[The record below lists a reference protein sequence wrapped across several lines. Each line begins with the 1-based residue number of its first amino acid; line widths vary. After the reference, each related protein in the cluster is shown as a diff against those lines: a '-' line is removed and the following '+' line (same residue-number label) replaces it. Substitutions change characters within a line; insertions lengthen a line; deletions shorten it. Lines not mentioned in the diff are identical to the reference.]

1 MAQWVKNSPAMQE
14 MLCNAGYAALK
25 PGLGRSLGERNG
37 NPLQYFLKAAWTE
50 RPGRLQSIELQRVGH
65 DSVSKH
71 THTQAYKL
79 YKKHFHYTKILRH
92 LQITTVSRSAKTQ
105 ENRHK

>member
-50 RPGRLQSIELQRVGH
+50 RPGRLESIELQRVGH

-71 THTQAYKL
+71 THTH
-79 YKKHFHYTKILRH
+79 KHTSYTKNIF
-92 LQITTVSRSAKTQ
+92 TTQKY
-105 ENRHK
+105 